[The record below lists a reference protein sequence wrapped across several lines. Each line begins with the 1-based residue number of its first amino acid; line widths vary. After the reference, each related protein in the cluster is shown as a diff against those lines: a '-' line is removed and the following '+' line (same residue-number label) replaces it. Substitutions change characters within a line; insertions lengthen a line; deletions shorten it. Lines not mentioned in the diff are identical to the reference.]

1 MRQEASP
8 RMLDKLATIDSRY
21 SELERLMSDP
31 EVAADYSR
39 VQELAREMSA
49 LRDVAALSR
58 RYRKAT
64 QDAEEARE
72 ISRDE
77 SDREMAA
84 LAREE
89 FAELEAQKQ
98 ALEEEL
104 RVALLPRDP
113 NDDKNVIVEVRAGTG
128 GEEAGLFAADM
139 YRMYSRYAQLRG
151 WKIEIINSNENG
163 LGSIKEIVFKIDGKG
178 AYSRLKHESGV
189 HRVQRIPVTES
200 GGRIHTSAATVAVLP
215 EAEEVDVEVD
225 PEELQIDIFHS
236 SGHGGQN
243 VQKVATA
250 VRITHVPTG
259 IVAVCQDER
268 SQHKN
273 KEKAMS
279 VLRSRLL
286 AMEIRKQQEEVSEA
300 RRSQV
305 GSGDRSERVRTYNFP
320 QDRVTDHRVSL
331 TRHNLAGILDGDI
344 DPFVDALTD
353 HEQNRMLQVAGL

>member
-225 PEELQIDIFHS
+225 PEDLQIDIFHS

-259 IVAVCQDER
+259 IAAVCQDER

-320 QDRVTDHRVSL
+320 QDRVTDHRISL

>member
-1 MRQEASP
+1 
-8 RMLDKLATIDSRY
+8 
-21 SELERLMSDP
+21 
-31 EVAADYSR
+31 
-39 VQELAREMSA
+39 
-49 LRDVAALSR
+49 
-58 RYRKAT
+58 
-64 QDAEEARE
+64 
-72 ISRDE
+72 
-77 SDREMAA
+77 MAA

-89 FAELEAQKQ
+89 LAELEAQKQ
-98 ALEEEL
+98 ALEDEL

-113 NDDKNVIVEVRAGTG
+113 NDAKNVIVEIRAGTG

-139 YRMYSRYAQLRG
+139 YRMYSRYAQLRA
-151 WKIEIINSNENG
+151 WKLEIINSNENG

-225 PEELQIDIFHS
+225 PEDLQIDIFHS

-268 SQHKN
+268 SQYKN

-353 HEQNRMLQVAGL
+353 HEQNRMLQEAGL

>member
-1 MRQEASP
+1 
-8 RMLDKLATIDSRY
+8 MLDKLATIDSRY
-21 SELERLMSDP
+21 SELERLMADP
-31 EVAADYSR
+31 EIAVDYSR
-39 VQELAREMSA
+39 VQELAREMAS
-49 LRDVAALSR
+49 LKDVAALSC

-64 QDAEEARE
+64 QDAADARE
-72 ISRDE
+72 IARDE

-84 LAREE
+84 LARDEL
-89 FAELEAQKQ
+89 AELEAEKQ
-98 ALEEEL
+98 ALEDEL
-104 RVALLPRDP
+104 RVALSAEGPQRCQERHRRDKGRHGRRGGRAVRGRHVPDVLP
-113 NDDKNVIVEVRAGTG
+113 VRSAP
-128 GEEAGLFAADM
+128 EAGSSKSSTATRTASAASRRSYSGSTARGPTAASSTRAACTGCRG
-139 YRMYSRYAQLRG
+139 YRSLSPA
-151 WKIEIINSNENG
+151 
-163 LGSIKEIVFKIDGKG
+163 
-178 AYSRLKHESGV
+178 
-189 HRVQRIPVTES
+189 
-200 GGRIHTSAATVAVLP
+200 GRIHTSAATVAVLP

-225 PEELQIDIFHS
+225 PEDLQIDIFHS

-250 VRITHVPTG
+250 VRITHIPTG

-268 SQHKN
+268 SQYKN

-331 TRHNLAGILDGDI
+331 TRHNLAGILDGEI

-353 HEQNRMLQVAGL
+353 HEQTRMLQDAGL

>member
-1 MRQEASP
+1 
-8 RMLDKLATIDSRY
+8 MLNKLVTIEDRYAEIERLLADPDVSIDYGRVQKLAK
-21 SELERLMSDP
+21 
-31 EVAADYSR
+31 
-39 VQELAREMSA
+39 ELAQ
-49 LRDVAALSR
+49 LKDVVSLSR
-58 RYRKAT
+58 QYRTASGA
-64 QDAEEARE
+64 AEELKV
-72 ISRDE
+72 ISRDD
-77 SDREMAA
+77 SDRELAIM
-84 LAREE
+84 AREE
-89 FAELEAQKQ
+89 LAELEQQKEK
-98 ALEEEL
+98 LESQL

-113 NDDKNVIVEVRAGTG
+113 NDEKNVIVEIRAGTG

-139 YRMYSRYAQLRG
+139 YRMYARYAQRNG
-151 WKIEIINSNENG
+151 WKLDVINSNETG
-163 LGSIKEIVFKIDGKG
+163 LGSIKEIIFQINGKG

-215 EAEEVDVEVD
+215 EAEEVDVEIHPD
-225 PEELQIDIFHS
+225 DLQVDIFHS

-250 VRITHVPTG
+250 IRVTHIPTG

-268 SQHKN
+268 SQYKN

-286 AMEIRKQQEEVSEA
+286 ALEIQKQQQEVTAA

-320 QDRVTDHRVSL
+320 QARVTDHRVSL
-331 TRHNLAGILDGDI
+331 TRHDLAAVLDGDI
-344 DPFVDALTD
+344 DMFIDALTD
-353 HEQNRMLQVAGL
+353 IEQTNILQRTGV

>member
-31 EVAADYSR
+31 EVAADYAR
-39 VQELAREMSA
+39 VQELAREMA
-49 LRDVAALSR
+49 GLKNVAALSR

-98 ALEEEL
+98 TLEEEL

-225 PEELQIDIFHS
+225 PEDLQIDIFHS

-259 IVAVCQDER
+259 IAAVCQDER
-268 SQHKN
+268 SQYKN

-320 QDRVTDHRVSL
+320 QDRVTDHRISL
-331 TRHNLAGILDGDI
+331 TRHNLAGILDGYI

>member
-225 PEELQIDIFHS
+225 PEDLQIDIFHS

-259 IVAVCQDER
+259 IAAVCQDER
-268 SQHKN
+268 SQYKN

-320 QDRVTDHRVSL
+320 QDRVTDHRISL

>member
-225 PEELQIDIFHS
+225 PEDLQIDIFHS

-259 IVAVCQDER
+259 IAAVCQDER
-268 SQHKN
+268 SQYKN

-320 QDRVTDHRVSL
+320 QDRVTDHRISL
-331 TRHNLAGILDGDI
+331 TRHNLAGILDGYI

>member
-1 MRQEASP
+1 
-8 RMLDKLATIDSRY
+8 MLDKLATIDSRY
-21 SELERLMSDP
+21 SELERLMADP
-31 EVAADYSR
+31 EVAADYAR
-39 VQELAREMSA
+39 VQELAREMAS

-58 RYRKAT
+58 QYRKAT

-72 ISRDE
+72 IARDE

-89 FAELEAQKQ
+89 LAELEAEKQ
-98 ALEEEL
+98 ALEDEL
-104 RVALLPRDP
+104 RVVLLPRDP
-113 NDDKNVIVEVRAGTG
+113 NDDKNVIVEIRAGTG

-139 YRMYSRYAQLRG
+139 YRMYSRYSQLRG
-151 WKIEIINSNENG
+151 WKLEIINSNENG

-200 GGRIHTSAATVAVLP
+200 GGRIHTSASTVAVLP

-225 PEELQIDIFHS
+225 PEDLQIDIFHS

-250 VRITHVPTG
+250 VRITHIPTG

-268 SQHKN
+268 SQYKN

-353 HEQNRMLQVAGL
+353 HEQNRMLQEAGL